1 MKKFTGPRV
10 ALVAVLALSLS
21 IALAGPAPA
30 VLSNPYTARNA
41 TVPGS
46 ANLRG
51 FSAASPDDLWAVDSN
66 GKIFHYNGSAWATSP
81 TVPHTMNA
89 ISALDATHV
98 WAGGNSGT
106 IWFYNGTSWTDQFP
120 GGSSIYSVFALDRTH
135 VWAAGLGGNVY
146 FFNGSSWA
154 PRNPGTGNRL
164 NSICAIDANH
174 AWTVGMSGTI
184 FYWNGSTWTDQ
195 SLGGH
200 TYWGVYALDTN
211 YVWAVG
217 EGSSLA
223 FWDGY
228 SWTPSNIGATVI
240 LKAVFALDVNHVY
253 AAGNNG
259 LLFFW
264 DGSTWTSMDSTT
276 GVEYWA
282 IDALDTDHIYAV
294 GDSATFTRMFSTL
307 NAQATDFYFA
317 EGTCRPTFDPYIC
330 VQNPDETTDAAI
342 TLTLMLGNGATRD
355 MHYSVPRNSRAT
367 IAVKAILGSGDDV
380 AHDFSAKVSCAT
392 PVPIIAERPMYF
404 SYRSS
409 MGVQVTGGS
418 DVVGALQPRPRFYF
432 AEGTCRPNFD
442 PYLCIQ
448 NPGATDAEVT
458 VLYMLGDGNT
468 VDQSVTVR
476 AHSRQTLNVKSR
488 LGTGDD
494 AAHDFSALVQTTNRT
509 NIVAERPMYFS
520 YNSSLGIQVTGGHDV
535 VGAATPAKSFFF
547 AEGTCRPNFDPYIC
561 IQNPTS
567 ASAHVG
573 ITYML
578 GSGRARVQTLDVPA
592 NTRQTVTVKS
602 FLGSGDDAAHDF
614 SARVETLNG
623 TRIIAER
630 PTYFNYVSSLGAFI
644 TGGHDVIGALYPAG
658 AYYFAEGTCRP
669 NFDPYLCIQNPG
681 DDAVNVVIT
690 YMLGNGALDQQT
702 IPVNAGSRF
711 TVNVKDKLGAGDDA
725 AHDFS
730 AKVRTLSENDDII
743 VERPMY
749 FNYLSTQGTYLTGGH
764 DVVGY
769 SP

>member
-1 MKKFTGPRV
+1 LKKFTGPRV

-630 PTYFNYVSSLGAFI
+630 PMYFNYVSSLGAFI